1 VTRLAVFRRALR
13 VLRRTLPALRR
24 TPNALRR
31 TLRRSPL
38 AASLLSTPLA
48 AQQPPADLIVTH
60 ARIYTVDD
68 SHPFA
73 SALAV
78 RGGRVV
84 FVGSEREALVLRGAS
99 TRMIDAGGQ
108 TVIPG
113 MIDAHAHLFGL
124 GTFLRDIDL
133 TDTRSYEAIVARV
146 AARVKDAPAGGWVIG
161 RGWDQN
167 KWGDTRFP
175 THEALSRVTPFSPV
189 ALRRIDGHALLANAA
204 AMKAAGVTAATKDP
218 PGGRIERTSSGEPTG
233 VFVDNAMALV
243 DRVIPPLSHDEMR
256 AATLAAIAES
266 NKYGLVGLT
275 DAGEPREVIDVFEEL
290 AKAGQFSL
298 RAYVMVGDDS
308 ADIAHYFARG
318 PQSALYDGHLWIR
331 SIKLYADGAL
341 GSRGAA
347 LLDPYADDPKN
358 SGLLK
363 TAPEHLRDVSTQALR
378 HGFQVATH
386 AIGDRGNRVA
396 LDAYEAALKAVPT
409 IDHRFRVEHVQ
420 VLDHADVPR
429 FARLGVIPSMQA
441 VHQTSDMY
449 WAPTRLGYARTF
461 GAYAWRSLLNT
472 GVIIPNGSDFPVERV
487 NPLFSF
493 HAAVSRQ
500 DDDNWPPG
508 GWFPEQKMTRDEALK
523 AMTIWAAFAGFQ
535 EQVTGSLT
543 PGKYADFVVLDR
555 DIMTVPESEILGTH
569 VTATYIAGRSVF
581 ERDRQS
587 GRVSP

>member
-1 VTRLAVFRRALR
+1 VIDLSMSRRASLVVSSLAFALSLR
-13 VLRRTLPALRR
+13 
-24 TPNALRR
+24 
-31 TLRRSPL
+31 
-38 AASLLSTPLA
+38 
-48 AQQPPADLIVTH
+48 AQQPADLIVTH

-68 SHPFA
+68 AHPFV

-78 RGGRVV
+78 RGGRVA
-84 FVGSEREALVLRGAS
+84 FVGSEREALVLRGPS
-99 TRMIDAGGQ
+99 TRVIDAAGQ

-133 TDTRSYEAIVARV
+133 TDTRSYDAIVSRV
-146 AARVKDAPAGGWVIG
+146 ATRVKDVPAGRWVIG

-175 THEALSRVTPFSPV
+175 THEALSRVTPNNPV
-189 ALRRIDGHALLANAA
+189 ALRRIDGHALLVNAA

-218 PGGRIERTSSGEPTG
+218 SGGRIERGAGGEPTG
-233 VFVDNAMALV
+233 VFVDNAMDLV
-243 DRVIPPLSHDEMR
+243 DKVIPPLSHEEMR
-256 AATLAAIAES
+256 AATLAAVAES

-275 DAGEPREVIDVFEEL
+275 DAGEPRAVIDVFEEL

-331 SIKLYADGAL
+331 AIKLYADGAL

-358 SGLLK
+358 VGLLR
-363 TAPEHLRDVSTQALR
+363 TTPAHLQDVSTQALK

-396 LDAYEAALKAVPT
+396 LDAYEAALKTVPT
-409 IDHRFRVEHVQ
+409 ADHRFRIEHVQ

-429 FARLGVIPSMQA
+429 FAQLGVIPSMQA

-449 WAPTRLGYARTF
+449 WAPTRLGYARTY

-500 DDDNWPPG
+500 DDDNWPPD
-508 GWFPEQKMTRDEALK
+508 GWFPEQKMTRTEALK
-523 AMTIWAAFAGFQ
+523 AMTIWAAYAGFE
-535 EQVTGSLT
+535 EQMTGSLT
-543 PGKYADFVVLDR
+543 PGKVADFVILDR
-555 DIMTVPESEILGTH
+555 DIMTVPESEILGTR
-569 VTATYIAGRSVF
+569 VTATYIGGRAVY
-581 ERDRQS
+581 ER
-587 GRVSP
+587 GR

>member
-1 VTRLAVFRRALR
+1 MFALLNQPTRRAEA
-13 VLRRTLPALRR
+13 RTIG
-24 TPNALRR
+24 
-31 TLRRSPL
+31 RSPIA
-38 AASLLSTPLA
+38 AASVLFFASSLA
-48 AQQPPADLIVTH
+48 AQAPRPADLIVTH

-68 SHPFA
+68 SHPFV

-78 RGGRVV
+78 RDGRVA
-84 FVGSEREALVLRGAS
+84 FVGSEREAMVLRGAT
-99 TRMIDAGGQ
+99 TRIIDAAGQ

-124 GTFLRDIDL
+124 GTFLHDIDL
-133 TDTRSYEAIVARV
+133 TDTRSYDAIVARV
-146 AARVKDAPAGGWVIG
+146 GARVKDAPAGKWVIG

-175 THEALSRVTPFSPV
+175 THEALSRVSPNNPV
-189 ALRRIDGHALLANAA
+189 ALRRIDGHALLVNAA
-204 AMKAAGVTAATKDP
+204 ALKAAGVTAATKDP
-218 PGGRIERTSSGEPTG
+218 SGGRIERSAGGEPTG
-233 VFVDNAMALV
+233 VFVDNAMDLI
-243 DRVIPPLSHDEMR
+243 DRVIPPLTHDDMR
-256 AATLAAIAES
+256 AATLAAVAES
-266 NKYGLVGLT
+266 NKYGLVGLH

-298 RAYVMVGDDS
+298 RAYVMIGDDS
-308 ADIAHYFARG
+308 AAIAHYFARG

-331 SIKLYADGAL
+331 AIKLYADGAL

-358 SGLLK
+358 SGLLR
-363 TAPEHLRDVSTQALR
+363 TAPEHLRSVATQALQ

-409 IDHRFRVEHVQ
+409 ADHRFRIEHVQ

-429 FARLGVIPSMQA
+429 FAQLGVIPSMQA

-500 DDDNWPPG
+500 DDDNWPPD

-523 AMTIWAAFAGFQ
+523 AMTIWAAYAGFQ

-543 PGKYADFVVLDR
+543 PGKYADFVILDR
-555 DIMTVPESEILGTH
+555 DIMTVPVSEILGTR
-569 VTATYIAGRSVF
+569 VTATYIAGRAVF
-581 ERDRQS
+581 ERDR
-587 GRVSP
+587 

>member
-1 VTRLAVFRRALR
+1 VLAV
-13 VLRRTLPALRR
+13 
-24 TPNALRR
+24 
-31 TLRRSPL
+31 L
-38 AASLLSTPLA
+38 ATAVG
-48 AQQPPADLIVTH
+48 AQQQPADLIVTH

-68 SHPFA
+68 AHPFV

-78 RGGRVV
+78 RGGRVA
-84 FVGSEREALVLRGAS
+84 FVGSEREALILRGPS
-99 TRMIDAGGQ
+99 TRVIDAAGQ

-124 GTFLRDIDL
+124 GAFLRNIDL
-133 TDTRSYEAIVARV
+133 TDTRSYDAIVSRV
-146 AARVKDAPAGGWVIG
+146 AARVKDIPAGRWVIG

-175 THEALSRVTPFSPV
+175 THEALSRVTPNNPV
-189 ALRRIDGHALLANAA
+189 VLERIDGHAVLVNAA

-218 PGGRIERTSSGEPTG
+218 SGGRIERGAGGEPTG

-256 AATLAAIAES
+256 AATLAAVAES
-266 NKYGLVGLT
+266 NKYGLVGLA
-275 DAGEPREVIDVFEEL
+275 DAGEPRDVIDVFEEL

-308 ADIAHYFARG
+308 AAIAHYFTRG

-347 LLDPYADDPKN
+347 LLDPYTDDPKN

-363 TAPEHLRDVSTQALR
+363 SAPEHLRDVSIQALK

-409 IDHRFRVEHVQ
+409 ADHRFRIEHVQ

-429 FARLGVIPSMQA
+429 FAQLGVIPSMQA

-523 AMTIWAAFAGFQ
+523 AMTIWAAYAGFQ
-535 EQVTGSLT
+535 EQLTGSLT
-543 PGKYADFVVLDR
+543 PGKYADFVILDR
-555 DIMTVPESEILGTH
+555 DIMSVPESDILGTR
-569 VTATYIAGRSVF
+569 VTATYIGGRAVF
-581 ERDRQS
+581 ERSR
-587 GRVSP
+587 